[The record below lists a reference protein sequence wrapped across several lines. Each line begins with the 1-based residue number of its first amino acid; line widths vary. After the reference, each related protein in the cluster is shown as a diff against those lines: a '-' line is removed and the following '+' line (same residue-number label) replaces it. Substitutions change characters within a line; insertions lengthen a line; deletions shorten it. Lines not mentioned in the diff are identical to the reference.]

1 MDLFDPFHPN
11 GSNIYFLSLNLNP
24 NIHFIHIRPHPSLSG
39 DNTLTS
45 LKQNHTDRSNLG
57 FLSICASPLSLA
69 IRSNL
74 GFVLTIISEAGS
86 LYKTPDLWL
95 WVEDDDTRLG
105 WGPDWYR
112 FLPYLL
118 KTKTDEQV
126 KERTLRLGS
135 RTFKFSLSVEDEDR
149 GVFILL

>member
-74 GFVLTIISEAGS
+74 GFVLTIISEADLSIRRQICGCGW
-86 LYKTPDLWL
+86 KTMTQGL
-95 WVEDDDTRLG
+95 VGGQIGT
-105 WGPDWYR
+105 
-112 FLPYLL
+112 
-118 KTKTDEQV
+118 
-126 KERTLRLGS
+126 
-135 RTFKFSLSVEDEDR
+135 
-149 GVFILL
+149 VFYPIF